1 MRRTQERQLG
11 EPAPPGRSQDPRAG
25 TRSCSTASPPGS
37 WLQSGPVS
45 SKYSLLPSPQQEVLN
60 AIVWVMPW
68 TRLQVTVKPTQELAF
83 LPLFSHILIL
93 HALPFFFLLFNL
105 PTGLDSTDTKHTHS
119 EFQPERERLANLSPV
134 RNYYWYNW
142 SQVSTPKTINSSSK

>member
-93 HALPFFFLLFNL
+93 HALPFFFFFTLQSSYRTWLNRHK
-105 PTGLDSTDTKHTHS
+105 THTFWIS
-119 EFQPERERLANLSPV
+119 ARERE
-134 RNYYWYNW
+134 
-142 SQVSTPKTINSSSK
+142 TCKPKSCEELLLVQLEPGIHS

>member
-45 SKYSLLPSPQQEVLN
+45 SKYSTASS
-60 AIVWVMPW
+60 
-68 TRLQVTVKPTQELAF
+68 
-83 LPLFSHILIL
+83 LPLSRKYWMPLSGSCHEQGCKWLWNQLRNWHFCLYSLTSAFTITSH
-93 HALPFFFLLFNL
+93 FFLLFSL
-105 PTGLDSTDTKHTHS
+105 PTRLDSTDTKHTHS
-119 EFQPERERLANLSPV
+119 EFQPERELQT
-134 RNYYWYNW
+134 
-142 SQVSTPKTINSSSK
+142 QVLWGTIIGTTGARYPLLK

>member
-83 LPLFSHILIL
+83 LPLFSHIRI
-93 HALPFFFLLFNL
+93 HHNLPFFFTLQSSYKTWLNRYK
-105 PTGLDSTDTKHTHS
+105 THTFWIS
-119 EFQPERERLANLSPV
+119 ARERIANASPV

-142 SQVSTPKTINSSSK
+142 SQVSTPKIINSSSK